1 MVQRFPTPAKPGN
14 LMGEVRTKVKL
25 TNAVD
30 EDLMQRGLLNPNLL
44 RTYETEALIDPQSVR
59 TVLPEAVVQQ
69 LGLHIR
75 RHQTIQFTNGTQALV
90 GLGEPVVIELKE
102 RETIEAVFVA
112 GNTVLIGRTVLAT
125 LDLQIDTQNQRLIP
139 NPQHPDYSVLRI

>member
-14 LMGEVRTKVKL
+14 LMGEVRIKVKL

-30 EDLMQRGLLNPNLL
+30 EDLMQRGLLNPNF
-44 RTYETEALIDPQSVR
+44 RTYVTEALIDPQSVR

-75 RHQTIQFTNGTQALV
+75 RHQTIQFTNGTQVLI
-90 GLGEPVVIELKE
+90 GLSEPVVIELKE

-112 GNTVLIGRTVLAT
+112 GNTVLIGKTVLAT
-125 LDLQIDTQNQRLIP
+125 LDLQIDTQNQQLIP
-139 NPQHPDYSVLRI
+139 NPDHPNYPVLRI